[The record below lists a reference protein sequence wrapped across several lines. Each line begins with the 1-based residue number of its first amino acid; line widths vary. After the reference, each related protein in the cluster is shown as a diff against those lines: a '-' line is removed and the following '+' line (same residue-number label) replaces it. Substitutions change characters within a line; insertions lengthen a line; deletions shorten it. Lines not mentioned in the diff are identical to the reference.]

1 MKISLKNYTL
11 RYLTLTFLLILA
23 VWAAVFYAYILDEV
37 YDNIDDGLKDKKT
50 LIIQNILRHPEL
62 LKINEFGIED
72 FRVYPSQEDFSDH
85 NILSNAFFYMPF
97 DDEDEPYR
105 VLKTSFYDRDMNPYT
120 LEIRTS
126 TVEKDDLLFNLA
138 IALGVLYVVLL
149 LSMYL
154 VNLLVINKIWKPF
167 KGILSAIRRYEVGNK
182 TELQKSNI
190 LLLGP
195 TGSGNKNKLQPIVT
209 DVIEFNVLH
218 DNIQQMWQR
227 NEVVFEEQKV
237 FIENASHELQ
247 TPLAITLNKLELLTD
262 DPSLTEKQL
271 VQLSEVKQSL
281 MRMTHLNKSL
291 LMLTRIENHQYK
303 QAESISFQ
311 ALTATIIE
319 DLSDLIAFK
328 ELEITVKKDS
338 DFQVEMNKDLATVL
352 VSNLLRNAIKY
363 TERGKEIQ
371 VRLEENCFQVK
382 NTAKDGIRLDSNKIF
397 QRFHKGQQD
406 ATSTGLGL
414 AIVKSIADSYQ
425 LQVKY
430 SFGAKM
436 HCFTLKKK

>member
-72 FRVYPSQEDFSDH
+72 FRVYPSQDDFSDH
-85 NILSNAFFYMPF
+85 NVLSNAFFYMPF

-138 IALGVLYVVLL
+138 IALGVLYVVLV

-167 KGILSAIRRYEVGNK
+167 KGILTAIRQYEVGNK
-182 TELQKSNI
+182 T
-190 LLLGP
+190 
-195 TGSGNKNKLQPIVT
+195 KLQPIVT

-328 ELEITVKKDS
+328 ELEITVKEDS

-363 TERGKEIQ
+363 TEKGKEIQ

-382 NTAKDGIRLDSNKIF
+382 NTAKDGIRLDSQDF
-397 QRFHKGQQD
+397 SALPQRATGRYFHR
-406 ATSTGLGL
+406 LRL
-414 AIVKSIADSYQ
+414 SYCKVY
-425 LQVKY
+425 LR
-430 SFGAKM
+430 
-436 HCFTLKKK
+436 

>member
-11 RYLTLTFLLILA
+11 RYLTLAFLLILA

-62 LKINEFGIED
+62 LQINEFGIED
-72 FRVYPSQEDFSDH
+72 FRVYPSQEDFSDR

-97 DDEDEPYR
+97 DDEEEPYR
-105 VLKTSFYDRDMNPYT
+105 VLKTGFYDRDMNPYT

-138 IALGVLYVVLL
+138 IALGVLYVVLV

-154 VNLLVINKIWKPF
+154 INLLVINKIWRPF

-182 TELQKSNI
+182 TELQ
-190 LLLGP
+190 
-195 TGSGNKNKLQPIVT
+195 PIT
-209 DVIEFNVLH
+209 TEVIEFNILH

-227 NEVVFEEQKV
+227 NEKVFEEQKV

-247 TPLAITLNKLELLTD
+247 TPLAITLNKLELLAN
-262 DPSLTEKQL
+262 DPSLNEKQL
-271 VQLSEVKQSL
+271 IQLSEVKQSL

-291 LMLTRIENHQYK
+291 LMLTRIENQEAK
-303 QAESISFQ
+303 QVSFLS
-311 ALTATIIE
+311 LTTDIIE

-328 ELEITVKKDS
+328 ALEVNTEEIS
-338 DFQVEMNKDLATVL
+338 DFQVEMNPDLARIL

-363 TERGKEIQ
+363 TEKGGNIHI
-371 VRLEENCFQVK
+371 LIEEKRFQVK
-382 NTAKDGIRLDSNKIF
+382 NTAKDAIRLDPSKIF
-397 QRFHKGQQD
+397 QRFHKEQQD

-414 AIVKSIADSYQ
+414 AIVKSIAESYR
-425 LQVKY
+425 LKVYYTFEEGK
-430 SFGAKM
+430 
-436 HCFTLKKK
+436 HCFQVIGVR

>member
-11 RYLTLTFLLILA
+11 RYLTLAFLLILA
-23 VWAAVFYAYILDEV
+23 VWAVVFYAYILDEV

-62 LKINEFGIED
+62 LQINEFGIED
-72 FRVYPSQEDFSDH
+72 FRVYPSQEDFSDR

-97 DDEDEPYR
+97 DDEEEPYR
-105 VLKTSFYDRDMNPYT
+105 VLKTGFYDRDMNPYT

-138 IALGVLYVVLL
+138 IALGVLYVVLV

-154 VNLLVINKIWKPF
+154 INLLVINKIWRPF

-182 TELQKSNI
+182 TELQ
-190 LLLGP
+190 
-195 TGSGNKNKLQPIVT
+195 PIT
-209 DVIEFNVLH
+209 TEVIEFNILH

-227 NEVVFEEQKV
+227 NEKVFEEQKV

-247 TPLAITLNKLELLTD
+247 TPLAITLNKLELLAN
-262 DPSLTEKQL
+262 DPSLNEKQL
-271 VQLSEVKQSL
+271 IQL
-281 MRMTHLNKSL
+281 MRMAHLNKAL
-291 LMLTRIENHQYK
+291 LMLTRIENQQYK
-303 QAESISFQ
+303 EAKQVSFLS
-311 ALTATIIE
+311 LTTDIIE

-328 ELEITVKKDS
+328 ALEVDTEEIS
-338 DFQVEMNKDLATVL
+338 DFQVEMNPDLARIL

-363 TERGKEIQ
+363 TEKGGNIEI
-371 VRLEENCFQVK
+371 LIEENRFQVK
-382 NTAKDGIRLDSNKIF
+382 NTAKDAIRLDPSKIF

-414 AIVKSIADSYQ
+414 AIVKSIAESYH
-425 LQVKY
+425 LKVYYTFEEEK
-430 SFGAKM
+430 
-436 HCFTLKKK
+436 HCFQVSGVR

>member
-167 KGILSAIRRYEVGNK
+167 KGILTAIRQYEV
-182 TELQKSNI
+182 
-190 LLLGP
+190 
-195 TGSGNKNKLQPIVT
+195 GNKNKLQPIVT

>member
-138 IALGVLYVVLL
+138 IALGVLYVVLV

-167 KGILSAIRRYEVGNK
+167 KGILTAIRQYEVGNK
-182 TELQKSNI
+182 T
-190 LLLGP
+190 
-195 TGSGNKNKLQPIVT
+195 KLHPIVT

-328 ELEITVKKDS
+328 ELKITVKEDS

-363 TERGKEIQ
+363 TEKGREIQ

-382 NTAKDGIRLDSNKIF
+382 NTAKDGIRLDPNKIF
-397 QRFHKGQQD
+397 ERE
-406 ATSTGLGL
+406 
-414 AIVKSIADSYQ
+414 
-425 LQVKY
+425 
-430 SFGAKM
+430 M

>member
-72 FRVYPSQEDFSDH
+72 FRVYPSQDDFSDH

-138 IALGVLYVVLL
+138 IALGVLYVVLV

-167 KGILSAIRRYEVGNK
+167 KGILTAIRQYEVGNK
-182 TELQKSNI
+182 T
-190 LLLGP
+190 
-195 TGSGNKNKLQPIVT
+195 KLQPIVT

-247 TPLAITLNKLELLTD
+247 TPLAITLNKLELLAD

-319 DLSDLIAFK
+319 DLSDLIVFK
-328 ELEITVKKDS
+328 ELEITVKEDS

-363 TERGKEIQ
+363 TEKGREIQ

-382 NTAKDGIRLDSNKIF
+382 NTAKDGIRLDPSKIF

-430 SFGAKM
+430 SFEGKM
-436 HCFTLKKK
+436 HCFTLKKKK

>member
-11 RYLTLTFLLILA
+11 RYLTLAFLVILA

-62 LKINEFGIED
+62 LQVNEFGIED
-72 FRVYPSQEDFSDH
+72 FRVYPSQEDFSDR
-85 NILSNAFFYMPF
+85 NIFSNAFFYMPF

-105 VLKTSFYDRDMNPYT
+105 VLKTGFYDHDMNPYT

-138 IALGVLYVVLL
+138 VALGVLYVVLVF
-149 LSMYL
+149 SMYL
-154 VNLLVINKIWKPF
+154 INLLVINKIWKPF
-167 KGILSAIRRYEVGNK
+167 KGIVSAIRQYEVGSK
-182 TELQKSNI
+182 T
-190 LLLGP
+190 
-195 TGSGNKNKLQPIVT
+195 TLQPIT
-209 DVIEFNVLH
+209 TEVIEFNILH

-227 NEVVFEEQKV
+227 NEVMFEEQKV

-247 TPLAITLNKLELLTD
+247 TPLAITLNKLELLSND
-262 DPSLTEKQL
+262 SSLTEKQL

-291 LMLTRIENHQYK
+291 LMLTRIENQQYK
-303 QAESISFQ
+303 QAKDISFQ
-311 ALTATIIE
+311 ALTTDIID

-328 ELEITVKKDS
+328 ALEVSIDEIS
-338 DFQVEMNKDLATVL
+338 DFQVEMNPDLARVL

-363 TERGKEIQ
+363 TEKGGNIQILIKEN
-371 VRLEENCFQVK
+371 RFQVK
-382 NTAKDGIRLDSNKIF
+382 NTAKDAIHLDPSKIF
-397 QRFHKGQQD
+397 QRFHKEQQD
-406 ATSTGLGL
+406 ASSTGLGL
-414 AIVKSIADSYQ
+414 AIVKSIAERYH
-425 LQVKY
+425 LKVY
-430 SFGAKM
+430 YTFEEGR
-436 HCFTLKKK
+436 HCFQVRDKR

>member
-72 FRVYPSQEDFSDH
+72 FRVYPSQDDFSDH
-85 NILSNAFFYMPF
+85 NVLSNAFFYMPF

-138 IALGVLYVVLL
+138 IALGILYVVLV

-167 KGILSAIRRYEVGNK
+167 KGILTAIRQYEVGNK
-182 TELQKSNI
+182 T
-190 LLLGP
+190 
-195 TGSGNKNKLQPIVT
+195 KLQPIVT

-328 ELEITVKKDS
+328 ELEITVKEDS

>member
-72 FRVYPSQEDFSDH
+72 FRVYPSQDDFSDH
-85 NILSNAFFYMPF
+85 NVLSNAFFYMPF

-138 IALGVLYVVLL
+138 IALGVLYVVLV

-167 KGILSAIRRYEVGNK
+167 KEILTAIRQYEVGNK
-182 TELQKSNI
+182 T
-190 LLLGP
+190 
-195 TGSGNKNKLQPIVT
+195 KLQPIVT

-328 ELEITVKKDS
+328 ELEITVKEDS

-363 TERGKEIQ
+363 TEKGREIQ

-382 NTAKDGIRLDSNKIF
+382 NTAKDRIRLDPNKIF

>member
-138 IALGVLYVVLL
+138 IALGALYVVLV

-167 KGILSAIRRYEVGNK
+167 KGILTAIRQYEVGNK
-182 TELQKSNI
+182 T
-190 LLLGP
+190 
-195 TGSGNKNKLQPIVT
+195 KLQPIVT

-271 VQLSEVKQSL
+271 VQLSEIKQSL

-291 LMLTRIENHQYK
+291 LMLTRIENNQYK

-328 ELEITVKKDS
+328 ELKITVKEDS

>member
-11 RYLTLTFLLILA
+11 RYLTLAFLLILA

-62 LKINEFGIED
+62 LQINEFGIED
-72 FRVYPSQEDFSDH
+72 FRVYPSQEDFSDR

-97 DDEDEPYR
+97 DDEEEPYR
-105 VLKTSFYDRDMNPYT
+105 VLKTGFYDRDMNPYT

-138 IALGVLYVVLL
+138 IALGVLYVVLV

-154 VNLLVINKIWKPF
+154 INLLVINKIWKPF

-182 TELQKSNI
+182 TELQ
-190 LLLGP
+190 
-195 TGSGNKNKLQPIVT
+195 PIT
-209 DVIEFNVLH
+209 TEVIEFNILH

-227 NEVVFEEQKV
+227 NEKVFEEQKV

-247 TPLAITLNKLELLTD
+247 TPLAITLNKLELLAN
-262 DPSLTEKQL
+262 DPSLNEKQL
-271 VQLSEVKQSL
+271 IQLSEVKQSL

-291 LMLTRIENHQYK
+291 LMLTRIENQQYK
-303 QAESISFQ
+303 EAKQVSFLS
-311 ALTATIIE
+311 LTTDIIE

-328 ELEITVKKDS
+328 ALEVNTEEIN
-338 DFQVEMNKDLATVL
+338 DFQVEMNPDLARIL

-363 TERGKEIQ
+363 TEKGGNIHI
-371 VRLEENCFQVK
+371 LIEENRFQVK
-382 NTAKDGIRLDSNKIF
+382 NTAKDAIHLDPSKIF
-397 QRFHKGQQD
+397 QRFHKEQQD

-414 AIVKSIADSYQ
+414 AIVKSIAESYH
-425 LQVKY
+425 LKVYYTFEEGK
-430 SFGAKM
+430 
-436 HCFTLKKK
+436 HCFQVIGVR

>member
-72 FRVYPSQEDFSDH
+72 FRVYPSQDDFSDH

-138 IALGVLYVVLL
+138 IALGVLYVVLV

-167 KGILSAIRRYEVGNK
+167 KGILTAIRQYEVGNK
-182 TELQKSNI
+182 T
-190 LLLGP
+190 
-195 TGSGNKNKLQPIVT
+195 KLQPIVT

-271 VQLSEVKQSL
+271 VQLSEIKQSL

-328 ELEITVKKDS
+328 ELEITVKEDS

-363 TERGKEIQ
+363 TEKGREIQ

-382 NTAKDGIRLDSNKIF
+382 NTAKDGIRLDPNKIF
-397 QRFHKGQQD
+397 QRFHKGLQD

-430 SFGAKM
+430 SFEEGM

>member
-11 RYLTLTFLLILA
+11 RYLTLAFLLILA

-72 FRVYPSQEDFSDH
+72 FRVYPSQEDFTNR

-105 VLKTSFYDRDMNPYT
+105 VLKTGFYDRDMNPYV

-138 IALGVLYVVLL
+138 VALGVLYVVLV

-154 VNLLVINKIWKPF
+154 INLLLINKIWKPF
-167 KGILSAIRRYEVGNK
+167 KKIVNAIQQYEVGNK
-182 TELQKSNI
+182 AA
-190 LLLGP
+190 
-195 TGSGNKNKLQPIVT
+195 LQPIHT
-209 DVIEFNVLH
+209 EVIEFNVLH
-218 DNIQQMWQR
+218 DNIKQMWQR
-227 NEVVFEEQKV
+227 NEAIFEEQKT

-247 TPLAITLNKLELLTD
+247 TPLAITLNKLELLTN
-262 DPSLTEKQL
+262 DPTLSEKQL
-271 VQLSEVKQSL
+271 VQLSELKQSL

-303 QAESISFQ
+303 QSEKVSFTT
-311 ALTATIIE
+311 LTANITE

-328 ELEITVKKDS
+328 KLNVTTQAIG
-338 DFQVEMNKDLATVL
+338 DFQVEMNNDLATVL

-363 TERGKEIQ
+363 AEKEGEIQ
-371 VRLEENCFQVK
+371 VLIKANRFQVK
-382 NTAKDGIRLDSNKIF
+382 NTAKNNLRLDGSKIF

-406 ATSTGLGL
+406 ASSTGLGL
-414 AIVKSIADSYQ
+414 AIVKSIVDSYQ
-425 LQVKY
+425 LSICY
-430 SFGAKM
+430 SFEEGM
-436 HCFTLKKK
+436 HCFTLKKI

>member
-72 FRVYPSQEDFSDH
+72 FRVYPSQDDFSDH

-138 IALGVLYVVLL
+138 IALGVLYVVLV

-167 KGILSAIRRYEVGNK
+167 KGILTAIRQYEVGNK
-182 TELQKSNI
+182 T
-190 LLLGP
+190 
-195 TGSGNKNKLQPIVT
+195 KLQPIVT

-247 TPLAITLNKLELLTD
+247 TPLAITLNKLELLAE

-328 ELEITVKKDS
+328 ELEITVKEDS

-352 VSNLLRNAIKY
+352 VLNLLRNAIKY
-363 TERGKEIQ
+363 TEKGKEIQ

-382 NTAKDGIRLDSNKIF
+382 NTAKDGIRLDSKKIF

-430 SFGAKM
+430 SFEEEM

>member
-11 RYLTLTFLLILA
+11 RYLTLAFLLILA

-62 LKINEFGIED
+62 LQINEFGIED
-72 FRVYPSQEDFSDH
+72 FRVYPSQEDFSDR

-97 DDEDEPYR
+97 DDEEEPYR
-105 VLKTSFYDRDMNPYT
+105 VLKTGFYDRDMNPYT

-138 IALGVLYVVLL
+138 IALGVLYVVLV

-154 VNLLVINKIWKPF
+154 INLLVINKIWKPF

-182 TELQKSNI
+182 TELQ
-190 LLLGP
+190 
-195 TGSGNKNKLQPIVT
+195 PIT
-209 DVIEFNVLH
+209 TEVIEFNILH

-227 NEVVFEEQKV
+227 NEKVFEEQKV

-247 TPLAITLNKLELLTD
+247 TPLAITLNKLELLAN
-262 DPSLTEKQL
+262 DPSLNEKQL
-271 VQLSEVKQSL
+271 M

-291 LMLTRIENHQYK
+291 LMLTRIENQQYK
-303 QAESISFQ
+303 EAKQVSFLS
-311 ALTATIIE
+311 LTTDIIE

-328 ELEITVKKDS
+328 ALEVNTEEIN
-338 DFQVEMNKDLATVL
+338 DFQVEMNPDLARIL

-363 TERGKEIQ
+363 TEKGGNIHI
-371 VRLEENCFQVK
+371 LIEENCFQVK
-382 NTAKDGIRLDSNKIF
+382 NTAKDAIRLDPSKIF
-397 QRFHKGQQD
+397 QRFHKEQQD

-414 AIVKSIADSYQ
+414 AIVKSIAESYR
-425 LQVKY
+425 LKVYYTFEEGK
-430 SFGAKM
+430 
-436 HCFTLKKK
+436 HCFQVIGVR

>member
-11 RYLTLTFLLILA
+11 RYLTLAFLLILA

-62 LKINEFGIED
+62 LQINEFGIED
-72 FRVYPSQEDFSDH
+72 FRVYPSQEDFSDR

-97 DDEDEPYR
+97 DDEEEPYR
-105 VLKTSFYDRDMNPYT
+105 VLKTGFYDRDMNPYT

-138 IALGVLYVVLL
+138 IALGVLYVVLV

-154 VNLLVINKIWKPF
+154 INLLVINKIWKPF

-182 TELQKSNI
+182 TELQ
-190 LLLGP
+190 
-195 TGSGNKNKLQPIVT
+195 PIT
-209 DVIEFNVLH
+209 TEVIEFNILH

-227 NEVVFEEQKV
+227 NEKVFEEQKV

-247 TPLAITLNKLELLTD
+247 TPLAITLNKLELLAN
-262 DPSLTEKQL
+262 DPSLNEKQL
-271 VQLSEVKQSL
+271 IQLSEVKQSL

-291 LMLTRIENHQYK
+291 LMLTRIENQQYK
-303 QAESISFQ
+303 EAKQVSFLS
-311 ALTATIIE
+311 LTTDIIE

-328 ELEITVKKDS
+328 ALEVNTEEIS
-338 DFQVEMNKDLATVL
+338 DFQVEMNPDLARIL
-352 VSNLLRNAIKY
+352 VSNLLRNAIKH
-363 TERGKEIQ
+363 TEKGGNIHI
-371 VRLEENCFQVK
+371 LIEENRFQVK
-382 NTAKDGIRLDSNKIF
+382 NTAKDAIRLDPSKIF
-397 QRFHKGQQD
+397 QRFHQEQQD

-414 AIVKSIADSYQ
+414 AIVKSIAESYR
-425 LQVKY
+425 LKVYYTFEEGK
-430 SFGAKM
+430 
-436 HCFTLKKK
+436 HCFQVRDKR

>member
-11 RYLTLTFLLILA
+11 RYLTLAFLLILA
-23 VWAAVFYAYILDEV
+23 VWAVVFYAYILDEV

-62 LKINEFGIED
+62 LQTNEFGIED
-72 FRVYPSQEDFSDH
+72 FRVYPSQEDFSDR

-97 DDEDEPYR
+97 DDEEEPYR
-105 VLKTSFYDRDMNPYT
+105 VLKTGFYDRDMNPYT

-138 IALGVLYVVLL
+138 IALGVLYVVLV

-154 VNLLVINKIWKPF
+154 INLLVINKIWKPF

-182 TELQKSNI
+182 TELH
-190 LLLGP
+190 
-195 TGSGNKNKLQPIVT
+195 PIAT
-209 DVIEFNVLH
+209 EVIEFNVLH

-227 NEVVFEEQKV
+227 NEKVFEEQKV

-247 TPLAITLNKLELLTD
+247 TPLAITLNKLELLAN
-262 DPSLTEKQL
+262 DPSLNEKQL

-291 LMLTRIENHQYK
+291 LMLTRIENQQYK
-303 QAESISFQ
+303 QAKDVSFQ
-311 ALTATIIE
+311 ALTTDIID

-328 ELEITVKKDS
+328 ALEVKHRR
-338 DFQVEMNKDLATVL
+338 NK
-352 VSNLLRNAIKY
+352 
-363 TERGKEIQ
+363 
-371 VRLEENCFQVK
+371 
-382 NTAKDGIRLDSNKIF
+382 
-397 QRFHKGQQD
+397 
-406 ATSTGLGL
+406 
-414 AIVKSIADSYQ
+414 
-425 LQVKY
+425 
-430 SFGAKM
+430 
-436 HCFTLKKK
+436 

>member
-11 RYLTLTFLLILA
+11 RYLTLAFLLILA
-23 VWAAVFYAYILDEV
+23 VWAVVFYAYILDEV

-62 LKINEFGIED
+62 LQINEFGIED
-72 FRVYPSQEDFSDH
+72 FRVYPSQEDFSDR

-97 DDEDEPYR
+97 DDEEEPYR
-105 VLKTSFYDRDMNPYT
+105 VLKTGFYDRDMNPYT

-138 IALGVLYVVLL
+138 IALGVLYVVLV

-154 VNLLVINKIWKPF
+154 INLLVINKIWKPF

-182 TELQKSNI
+182 TELQ
-190 LLLGP
+190 
-195 TGSGNKNKLQPIVT
+195 PIT
-209 DVIEFNVLH
+209 TEVIEFNILH

-227 NEVVFEEQKV
+227 NEKVFEEQKV

-247 TPLAITLNKLELLTD
+247 TPLAITLNKLELLAN
-262 DPSLTEKQL
+262 DPSLNEKQL
-271 VQLSEVKQSL
+271 IQLSEVKQSL

-291 LMLTRIENHQYK
+291 LMLTRIENQQYK
-303 QAESISFQ
+303 EAKQVSFLS
-311 ALTATIIE
+311 LTTDIIE

-328 ELEITVKKDS
+328 ELEVNIEEIS
-338 DFQVEMNKDLATVL
+338 DFRVEMNPDLARIL

-363 TERGKEIQ
+363 TEKGGYIHI
-371 VRLEENCFQVK
+371 LIEENRFQVK
-382 NTAKDGIRLDSNKIF
+382 NTAKDAIHLDSSKIF
-397 QRFHKGQQD
+397 QRFHKEQQD

-414 AIVKSIADSYQ
+414 AIVKSIAESYR
-425 LQVKY
+425 LKVYYTFEEGK
-430 SFGAKM
+430 
-436 HCFTLKKK
+436 HCFQVIGVRGQVTSFRG

>member
-11 RYLTLTFLLILA
+11 RYLTLAFLLILA

-62 LKINEFGIED
+62 LQINEFGIED
-72 FRVYPSQEDFSDH
+72 FRVYPSQEDFSDR

-97 DDEDEPYR
+97 DDEEEPYR
-105 VLKTSFYDRDMNPYT
+105 VLKTGFYDRDMNPYT

-138 IALGVLYVVLL
+138 IALGVLYVVLV

-154 VNLLVINKIWKPF
+154 INLLVINKIWRPF

-182 TELQKSNI
+182 TELQ
-190 LLLGP
+190 
-195 TGSGNKNKLQPIVT
+195 PIT
-209 DVIEFNVLH
+209 TEVIEFNILH

-227 NEVVFEEQKV
+227 NEKVFEEQKV

-247 TPLAITLNKLELLTD
+247 TPLAITLNKLELLAN
-262 DPSLTEKQL
+262 DPSLNEKQL
-271 VQLSEVKQSL
+271 IQLSEVKQSL

-291 LMLTRIENHQYK
+291 LMLTRIENQQYK
-303 QAESISFQ
+303 QAEYISFQ
-311 ALTATIIE
+311 TLTTNIIE

-328 ELEITVKKDS
+328 SLEVNIEEIS
-338 DFQVEMNKDLATVL
+338 DFQVEMNPDLARVL

-363 TERGKEIQ
+363 TEKGGNIQ
-371 VRLEENCFQVK
+371 ILIEENRFQVK
-382 NTAKDGIRLDSNKIF
+382 NTAKDIMRLDPSKIF
-397 QRFHKGQQD
+397 QRFHKVEQD

-414 AIVKSIADSYQ
+414 AIVKSIAERYH
-425 LQVKY
+425 LKVYY
-430 SFGAKM
+430 SFEEGK
-436 HCFTLKKK
+436 HCFQVTGVR

>member
-11 RYLTLTFLLILA
+11 RYLTLTFLVILA
-23 VWAAVFYAYILDEV
+23 VWAVVFYAYILDEV

-62 LKINEFGIED
+62 LQVNEFGIED
-72 FRVYPSQEDFSDH
+72 FRVYPSQEDFSDR

-105 VLKTSFYDRDMNPYT
+105 VLKTGFYDRDMNPYT

-138 IALGVLYVVLL
+138 VALGVLYVVLVF
-149 LSMYL
+149 SMYL
-154 VNLLVINKIWKPF
+154 INLLVINKIWKPF
-167 KGILSAIRRYEVGNK
+167 KGIVSAIRQYEVGSK
-182 TELQKSNI
+182 T
-190 LLLGP
+190 
-195 TGSGNKNKLQPIVT
+195 TLQPIT
-209 DVIEFNVLH
+209 TEVIEFNILH

-227 NEVVFEEQKV
+227 NEVMFEEQKV

-247 TPLAITLNKLELLTD
+247 TPLAITLNKLELLSND
-262 DPSLTEKQL
+262 SSLTEKQL

-281 MRMTHLNKSL
+281 MRMSHLNKSL
-291 LMLTRIENHQYK
+291 LMLTRIENQQYK
-303 QAESISFQ
+303 QAEYISFQ
-311 ALTATIIE
+311 TLTTNIIE

-328 ELEITVKKDS
+328 SLEVNIEEIS
-338 DFQVEMNKDLATVL
+338 DFQVEMNPDLARVL

-363 TERGKEIQ
+363 TEKGGNIQ
-371 VRLEENCFQVK
+371 ILIEENRFQVK
-382 NTAKDGIRLDSNKIF
+382 NTAKDIMRLDPSKIF
-397 QRFHKGQQD
+397 QRFHKGEQD

-414 AIVKSIADSYQ
+414 AIVKSIAERYH
-425 LQVKY
+425 LKVYY
-430 SFGAKM
+430 SFEEGK
-436 HCFTLKKK
+436 HCFQVIGVR

>member
-72 FRVYPSQEDFSDH
+72 FRVYPSQDDFSDH
-85 NILSNAFFYMPF
+85 NVLSNAFFYMPF

-105 VLKTSFYDRDMNPYT
+105 VLKTSFYDRDMKPYT

-138 IALGVLYVVLL
+138 IALGVLYVVLV

-167 KGILSAIRRYEVGNK
+167 KGILTAIRQYEVGNK
-182 TELQKSNI
+182 T
-190 LLLGP
+190 
-195 TGSGNKNKLQPIVT
+195 KLQPIVT

-247 TPLAITLNKLELLTD
+247 TPLAITLNKLELLAD

-328 ELEITVKKDS
+328 ELEITVKEDS

-363 TERGKEIQ
+363 TEKGKEIQ
-371 VRLEENCFQVK
+371 VRLEENSFQVK

-414 AIVKSIADSYQ
+414 AIVKSISDSYQ

-430 SFGAKM
+430 SFEEKM

>member
-11 RYLTLTFLLILA
+11 RYLTFTFLLILA

-138 IALGVLYVVLL
+138 IALGVLYVVLV

-167 KGILSAIRRYEVGNK
+167 KGILTAIRQYEVGNK
-182 TELQKSNI
+182 T
-190 LLLGP
+190 
-195 TGSGNKNKLQPIVT
+195 KLQPIVT

-247 TPLAITLNKLELLTD
+247 TPLAITLNKLELLAD

-328 ELEITVKKDS
+328 ELEITVKEDS
-338 DFQVEMNKDLATVL
+338 DFQVEMNKDLAMVL

-363 TERGKEIQ
+363 TEKGREIQ

-382 NTAKDGIRLDSNKIF
+382 NTAKDGMRLHPSKIF

-425 LQVKY
+425 LQVNY
-430 SFGAKM
+430 SFEEKM

>member
-138 IALGVLYVVLL
+138 IALGVLYVVLV

-167 KGILSAIRRYEVGNK
+167 KGILTAIRQYEVGNK
-182 TELQKSNI
+182 T
-190 LLLGP
+190 
-195 TGSGNKNKLQPIVT
+195 KLQPIVT

-247 TPLAITLNKLELLTD
+247 TPLAITLNKLELLAD

-311 ALTATIIE
+311 ALTATILE

-328 ELEITVKKDS
+328 ELEITVKEDS

-363 TERGKEIQ
+363 TEKGKEIQ

-430 SFGAKM
+430 SFGGEM

>member
-11 RYLTLTFLLILA
+11 RYLTLAFLLILA
-23 VWAAVFYAYILDEV
+23 VWAVVFYAYILDEV

-62 LKINEFGIED
+62 LQINEFGIED
-72 FRVYPSQEDFSDH
+72 FRVYPSQEDFSDR

-97 DDEDEPYR
+97 DDEEEPYR
-105 VLKTSFYDRDMNPYT
+105 VLKTGFYDRDMNPYT

-138 IALGVLYVVLL
+138 IALGVLYVVLV

-154 VNLLVINKIWKPF
+154 INLLVINKIWKPF

-182 TELQKSNI
+182 TELQ
-190 LLLGP
+190 
-195 TGSGNKNKLQPIVT
+195 PIAT
-209 DVIEFNVLH
+209 EVIEFNILH

-227 NEVVFEEQKV
+227 NEKVFEEQKV

-247 TPLAITLNKLELLTD
+247 TPLAITLNKLELLAN
-262 DPSLTEKQL
+262 DPSLNEKQL

-291 LMLTRIENHQYK
+291 LMLTRIENQQYK
-303 QAESISFQ
+303 QAKDVS
-311 ALTATIIE
+311 
-319 DLSDLIAFK
+319 LIAFK
-328 ELEITVKKDS
+328 ALEVNTEEIS
-338 DFQVEMNKDLATVL
+338 DFQVEMNPDLARIL

-363 TERGKEIQ
+363 TEKGGNIEI
-371 VRLEENCFQVK
+371 LIEENRFQVK
-382 NTAKDGIRLDSNKIF
+382 NTAKDAIRLDPSKIF

-414 AIVKSIADSYQ
+414 AIVKSIAESYH
-425 LQVKY
+425 LKVYYTFEEEK
-430 SFGAKM
+430 
-436 HCFTLKKK
+436 HCFQVSGVR

>member
-11 RYLTLTFLLILA
+11 RYLTLAFLLILA

-62 LKINEFGIED
+62 LQINEFGIED
-72 FRVYPSQEDFSDH
+72 FRVYPSQEDFSDR

-97 DDEDEPYR
+97 DDEEEPYR
-105 VLKTSFYDRDMNPYT
+105 VLKTGFYDRDMNPYT

-138 IALGVLYVVLL
+138 IALGVLYVVLV

-154 VNLLVINKIWKPF
+154 INLLVINKIWKPF

-182 TELQKSNI
+182 TELQ
-190 LLLGP
+190 
-195 TGSGNKNKLQPIVT
+195 PIT
-209 DVIEFNVLH
+209 TEVIEFNILH

-227 NEVVFEEQKV
+227 NEKVFEEQKV

-247 TPLAITLNKLELLTD
+247 TPLAITLNKLELLAN
-262 DPSLTEKQL
+262 DPSLNEKQL
-271 VQLSEVKQSL
+271 IQLSEVKQSL

-291 LMLTRIENHQYK
+291 LMLTRIENQQYK
-303 QAESISFQ
+303 EAKQVSFLS
-311 ALTATIIE
+311 LTTDIIE

-328 ELEITVKKDS
+328 ALEVNTEGIS
-338 DFQVEMNKDLATVL
+338 DFQVEMNPDLARIL
-352 VSNLLRNAIKY
+352 VSNLLQNAIKY
-363 TERGKEIQ
+363 TEKGGNIHI
-371 VRLEENCFQVK
+371 LIEENRFQVK
-382 NTAKDGIRLDSNKIF
+382 NTAKDVIRLDPSKIF
-397 QRFHKGQQD
+397 QRFHKEQQD

-414 AIVKSIADSYQ
+414 AIVKSIAESYR
-425 LQVKY
+425 LKVYYTFEEGK
-430 SFGAKM
+430 
-436 HCFTLKKK
+436 HCFQVIGVR

>member
-72 FRVYPSQEDFSDH
+72 FRVYPSQDDFSDH

-138 IALGVLYVVLL
+138 IALGVLYVVLV

-167 KGILSAIRRYEVGNK
+167 KGILTAIRQYEVGNK
-182 TELQKSNI
+182 T
-190 LLLGP
+190 
-195 TGSGNKNKLQPIVT
+195 KLQPIVT

-328 ELEITVKKDS
+328 ELEITVKEDS

-363 TERGKEIQ
+363 TEKGREIQ

-382 NTAKDGIRLDSNKIF
+382 NTAKDRIRLDPNKIF

-425 LQVKY
+425 LQVNY
-430 SFGAKM
+430 SFEEKM

>member
-138 IALGVLYVVLL
+138 IALGVLYVVLV

-167 KGILSAIRRYEVGNK
+167 KRILTAIRQYEV
-182 TELQKSNI
+182 
-190 LLLGP
+190 
-195 TGSGNKNKLQPIVT
+195 GNKNKLQPIVT

-291 LMLTRIENHQYK
+291 LMLIRIENHQYK

-328 ELEITVKKDS
+328 ELKITVKEDS

-363 TERGKEIQ
+363 TEKGREIQ

-382 NTAKDGIRLDSNKIF
+382 ILPKTEYAYTPT
-397 QRFHKGQQD
+397 RFSGASTKGNR
-406 ATSTGLGL
+406 
-414 AIVKSIADSYQ
+414 
-425 LQVKY
+425 
-430 SFGAKM
+430 
-436 HCFTLKKK
+436 TLLPPA